1 MRCINGVQIKKLVKH
16 SDDRG
21 FFMEVLKDDDPFFK
35 DIKQT
40 SYSETYPGVIRAF
53 HYHKKQEDFFF
64 IAKGNAQIVL
74 YDLRKNSKTRGKTQ
88 VIFAGEDNPIVVRIP
103 IMVAHGYKALG
114 NKTVG
119 LFYHTSKSYNPN
131 NLDEYTLPYNS
142 KKINF
147 DWKTKFR

>member
-1 MRCINGVQIKKLVKH
+1 MRCINGVQIKQLVKH

-103 IMVAHGYKALG
+103 IMVAHG
-114 NKTVG
+114 
-119 LFYHTSKSYNPN
+119 
-131 NLDEYTLPYNS
+131 
-142 KKINF
+142 
-147 DWKTKFR
+147 